1 MFYGIF
7 CTFAAYILWGLFPFY
22 FHALADIGALE
33 ILAHRVVW
41 SLLFI
46 VLVILVM
53 RRTAW
58 LKAALTSP
66 RILLIFTASALLVGA
81 NWGTYVYAIVTD
93 RTIEASLGY
102 FINPLVS
109 ILLSAVFLREKL
121 RPAQKIAVGLAAVG
135 VLWISWVK
143 GVPPFLGLALAFT
156 FGVYGLIRK
165 IAPLGSIEGL
175 TLESLILTPIA
186 LLWLGYL
193 GSTGELAFAEASGT
207 TQLLLIATGP
217 ITAIPLLLFASGVRS
232 IPYSTSAIIQYVS
245 PSMVFLIGVFAFN
258 EPFTLEMLI
267 GFLFIWTAVALFLGE
282 TVLMQRRQRLAARKK
297 ADEV

>member
-58 LKAALTSP
+58 LKDALTSP

-156 FGVYGLIRK
+156 FGVYGRIRK

-193 GSTGELAFAEASGT
+193 GSTGELA
-207 TQLLLIATGP
+207 
-217 ITAIPLLLFASGVRS
+217 SGVRS

-245 PSMVFLIGVFAFN
+245 PSMLFLIGVFAFN

-282 TVLMQRRQRLAARKK
+282 TVLMQRRLRLAARKK

>member
-1 MFYGIF
+1 MFYGIL
-7 CTFAAYILWGLFPFY
+7 CTFAAYVLWGLFPFY

-33 ILAHRVVW
+33 ILSHRVVW

-46 VLVILVM
+46 LLVILFM

-58 LKAALTSP
+58 LKTALQTP
-66 RILLIFTASALLVGA
+66 KVMLIFTASALLVGA

-121 RPAQKIAVGLAAVG
+121 RWAQKIAVGLAAAG
-135 VLWISWVK
+135 VLWITWVK

-165 IAPLGSIEGL
+165 IAPLGSVEGL
-175 TLESLILTPIA
+175 TLESLILTPLA
-186 LLWLGYL
+186 LGWLGYL
-193 GSTGELAFAEASGT
+193 GSTGELAFFKAPLSTEI
-207 TQLLLIATGP
+207 LLAAAGP

-245 PSMVFLIGVFAFN
+245 PSMVFLIGVFAFS
-258 EPFTLEMLI
+258 EPFTVEMLI
-267 GFLFIWTAVALFLGE
+267 GFLFIWSAVALFLGE
-282 TVLMQRRQRLAARKK
+282 TVLVQRRLRLAARKR
-297 ADEV
+297 ADEI

>member
-1 MFYGIF
+1 
-7 CTFAAYILWGLFPFY
+7 
-22 FHALADIGALE
+22 
-33 ILAHRVVW
+33 
-41 SLLFI
+41 
-46 VLVILVM
+46 M

-186 LLWLGYL
+186 LLWLGHL

-207 TQLLLIATGP
+207 TQLLLIAAGP

>member
-58 LKAALTSP
+58 LKDALTSP

-109 ILLSAVFLREKL
+109 ILLSAVFL
-121 RPAQKIAVGLAAVG
+121 
-135 VLWISWVK
+135 
-143 GVPPFLGLALAFT
+143 
-156 FGVYGLIRK
+156 
-165 IAPLGSIEGL
+165 
-175 TLESLILTPIA
+175 
-186 LLWLGYL
+186 
-193 GSTGELAFAEASGT
+193 
-207 TQLLLIATGP
+207 
-217 ITAIPLLLFASGVRS
+217 
-232 IPYSTSAIIQYVS
+232 
-245 PSMVFLIGVFAFN
+245 
-258 EPFTLEMLI
+258 
-267 GFLFIWTAVALFLGE
+267 
-282 TVLMQRRQRLAARKK
+282 
-297 ADEV
+297 

>member
-1 MFYGIF
+1 M
-7 CTFAAYILWGLFPFY
+7 
-22 FHALADIGALE
+22 
-33 ILAHRVVW
+33 
-41 SLLFI
+41 
-46 VLVILVM
+46 
-53 RRTAW
+53 
-58 LKAALTSP
+58 
-66 RILLIFTASALLVGA
+66 
-81 NWGTYVYAIVTD
+81 
-93 RTIEASLGY
+93 
-102 FINPLVS
+102 
-109 ILLSAVFLREKL
+109 
-121 RPAQKIAVGLAAVG
+121 GLAAAG

-193 GSTGELAFAEASGT
+193 GSTGELAFADASGT
-207 TQLLLIATGP
+207 TQLLLIAAGP

-267 GFLFIWTAVALFLGE
+267 GFLFIWSAVALFLGE
-282 TVLMQRRQRLAARKK
+282 TVLMQRRLRLEARKK

>member
-1 MFYGIF
+1 MFYGIL
-7 CTFAAYILWGLFPFY
+7 CTFAAYVLWGLFPFY

-33 ILAHRVVW
+33 ILSHRIVW

-46 VLVILVM
+46 LLVILVM

-58 LKAALTSP
+58 LKRALQTP
-66 RILLIFTASALLVGA
+66 KIMLIFTASALLAGA

-121 RPAQKIAVGLAAVG
+121 RWAQKIAVGLAAAG
-135 VLWISWVK
+135 VLWITWVK
-143 GVPPFLGLALAFT
+143 GVPPFLGLALALT

-165 IAPLGSIEGL
+165 VAPLGSVEGL
-175 TLESLILTPIA
+175 TLESLILTPLA
-186 LLWLGYL
+186 LGWLGYL
-193 GSTGELAFAEASGT
+193 GSTGELAFFEVPLST
-207 TQLLLIATGP
+207 ELLLVAAGP

-245 PSMVFLIGVFAFN
+245 PSMVFLIGVFAFS
-258 EPFTLEMLI
+258 EPFTVEMLI
-267 GFLFIWTAVALFLGE
+267 GFLFIWSAVALFLGE
-282 TVLMQRRQRLAARKK
+282 TVLVQRRLRLAARKR
-297 ADEV
+297 AEEV

>member
-1 MFYGIF
+1 M
-7 CTFAAYILWGLFPFY
+7 
-22 FHALADIGALE
+22 
-33 ILAHRVVW
+33 
-41 SLLFI
+41 
-46 VLVILVM
+46 
-53 RRTAW
+53 
-58 LKAALTSP
+58 
-66 RILLIFTASALLVGA
+66 GA

-207 TQLLLIATGP
+207 TQLLLIAAGP

-282 TVLMQRRQRLAARKK
+282 TVLMQRRLRLAARKK